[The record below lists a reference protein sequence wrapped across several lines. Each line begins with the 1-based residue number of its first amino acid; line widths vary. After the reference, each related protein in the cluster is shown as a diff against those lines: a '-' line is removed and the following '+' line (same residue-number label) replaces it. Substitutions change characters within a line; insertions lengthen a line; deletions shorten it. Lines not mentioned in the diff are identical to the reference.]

1 MQSTTS
7 LSASQRAQASATAG
21 ARVTS
26 IEARRILAVLQDCQ
40 SRIDYALILP
50 TLNDFLEGRD
60 NVPEDVEIAHNDF
73 LNHQRALGAVMTA
86 DGEPKPG
93 SQQDFEEERNLYK
106 DCARDLIRAMRNH
119 ADYFAPLLAQS
130 MSSGGAAVKI
140 TTMMKEL
147 NNMEILTFATPVESD
162 QKQKRLITD
171 ITQREKTNRK
181 TIATLKETEANTRA
195 EKEQR
200 IRDKEEQYDTLK
212 QELTQAKASES
223 ALMQDD
229 ALPEEIQTQEE
240 SIKANLGA
248 TKEELSKSQKKNSDD
263 EGKKRRTLRKD
274 EEALQALIQKYDS
287 EMDSLVKQN
296 EEASEQAEKIEK
308 ELRDLQ
314 AEAAAIEKVRAPIRN
329 DEHAFI
335 DTQLRANK
343 LTQDMIAAAVKLQ
356 LEIRKFLKTA
366 PKASKK
372 RKGKKGKKK

>member
-1 MQSTTS
+1 MHSTAPPTT
-7 LSASQRAQASATAG
+7 AQKAQAQAAVG
-21 ARVTS
+21 AHVTS

-86 DGEPKPG
+86 DGDPKPG
-93 SQQDFEEERNLYK
+93 SQQDFEEERSLYK

-130 MSSGGAAVKI
+130 TSSGGAAVKI

-147 NNMEILTFATPVESD
+147 NDMEILTFSTPVESD

-181 TIATLKETEANTRA
+181 TIATLKETEAATRA
-195 EKEQR
+195 EKEQKQR
-200 IRDKEEQYDTLK
+200 EREEQYENIK

-223 ALMQDD
+223 ALMQDENI
-229 ALPEEIQTQEE
+229 PEEVQTQEE
-240 SIKANLGA
+240 SLKSQLA
-248 TKEELSKSQKKNSDD
+248 TLKEEVSKTQKKDSDD
-263 EGKKRRTLRKD
+263 EGKQRRTLRKD

-287 EMDSLVKQN
+287 EMTTLVKKN
-296 EEASEQAEKIEK
+296 EDASEAAEKIEK
-308 ELRDLQ
+308 ELHDLQ

-372 RKGKKGKKK
+372 GKKGKKK

>member
-1 MQSTTS
+1 MQST

-119 ADYFAPLLAQS
+119 TDYFAPLLAQS

-181 TIATLKETEANTRA
+181 TIQTLKETEAATRA

-229 ALPEEIQTQEE
+229 NMPEEVQTQEE
-240 SIKANLGA
+240 SLKAQLGS

-308 ELRDLQ
+308 ELHDLQ

-356 LEIRKFLKTA
+356 LEIRKYLKTA

-372 RKGKKGKKK
+372 KKGKKGKKK

>member
-86 DGEPKPG
+86 DGEPIPG
-93 SQQDFEEERNLYK
+93 SHQDFEEERNLYK

-372 RKGKKGKKK
+372 KKGKKGKK